1 MFPTHLYFHLCFLLL
16 LLSCRQRPEHLAD
29 KQVFTY
35 NQPEALSSL
44 DPAYARNQANI
55 WATTQLYNG
64 LVALD
69 ARLRPAPAIA
79 TRWQVSPDGLA
90 YTFHLR
96 RDVYFHD
103 HPVFPNGR
111 GRRVTA
117 HDFVY
122 SFKRILHPATA
133 STGSWVFKG
142 KVLEDAQGMVA
153 DTCFK
158 ALNDST
164 LVVYLKEPFI
174 SFLEILSMPYCFVV
188 PREAA
193 TFYGKDFREHPV
205 GTGPFLFKWWDEG
218 NAIVLHR
225 NPRYWKKDG
234 QGHALPYLDAV
245 QISFINDRKIE
256 FLTFQQGKLDFL
268 SGIRGSSKDL
278 ILKKDGTLQEE
289 FVRKFNLQKKPY
301 LNTEYIG
308 FQLDPTKLATD
319 NPALRD
325 KRVRQALN
333 YALNKKELVVYFRNN
348 LGIPGHS
355 GMVPPSLP
363 SYDAQKVRGYA
374 YDPARARA
382 LLKAAG
388 YHAGKP
394 LQLTLNTVAEHR
406 EIAEFMQKKWS
417 EVGVRADIR
426 ISQAAAHQESVDNG
440 RSAFFM
446 KSWFGDYP
454 DAENFLAL
462 FYSKNFSPAG
472 PNKTHFK
479 NERFDQL
486 YDQAKREQSLEK
498 RYALYQEMD
507 RIVVEECPV
516 IVLFYDEVV
525 MLTQK
530 NIRGLSPDPMNTLRL
545 ETVRKL

>member
-1 MFPTHLYFHLCFLLL
+1 MFPTRLYFLSCLFLLFF
-16 LLSCRQRPEHLAD
+16 SCRQNAEKGTD
-29 KQVFTY
+29 KKVFKY

-69 ARLRPAPAIA
+69 ESLKPTPAIA
-79 TRWQVSPDGLA
+79 TRWDISPDGLS

-103 HPVFPNGR
+103 HPAFKGGK

-117 HDFVY
+117 PDFVY
-122 SFKRILHPATA
+122 SFNRILDPATA

-142 KVLEDAQGMVA
+142 KVLEDGKGMVS

-164 LVVYLKEPFI
+164 LKVYLKEPFI
-174 SFLEILSMPYCFVV
+174 AFLEILSMPYCFVV

-193 TFYGKDFREHPV
+193 ARYGKDFRANPV
-205 GTGPFLFKWWDEG
+205 GTGPFVFKWWEEG

-234 QGHALPYLDAV
+234 QGLRLPYLDAV
-245 QISFINDRKIE
+245 QISFINDRKLE
-256 FLTFQQGKLDFL
+256 FLTFQQNKLDFL

-278 ILKKDGTLQEE
+278 ILNKDGSLQAE
-289 FVRKFNLQKKPY
+289 FARKFNLQKKPY

-308 FQLDPTKLATD
+308 FQLDPQNLTTD

-325 KRVRQALN
+325 RRVRQALN

-363 SYDAQKVRGYA
+363 SYDAKQVRGYA
-374 YDPARARA
+374 YNPGRARA
-382 LLKAAG
+382 LLRAAG
-388 YHAGKP
+388 FHPGHP
-394 LQLTLNTVAEHR
+394 LKITLNTVSEHR

-417 EVGVRADIR
+417 EVGVIADIR
-426 ISQAAAHQESVDNG
+426 LSQAAAHQEAVDNG

-462 FYSKNFSPAG
+462 FYSRNFSPAG

-479 NERFDQL
+479 NDRFDRL
-486 YDQAKREQSLEK
+486 YEQAKREQDLAK
-498 RYALYQEMD
+498 RYQLYREMD
-507 RIVVEECPV
+507 KIIVAECPV

-530 NIRGLSPDPMNTLRL
+530 NIRGLTPDPMNTLKL
-545 ETVRKL
+545 EAVRKL

>member
-1 MFPTHLYFHLCFLLL
+1 
-16 LLSCRQRPEHLAD
+16 
-29 KQVFTY
+29 
-35 NQPEALSSL
+35 
-44 DPAYARNQANI
+44 
-55 WATTQLYNG
+55 
-64 LVALD
+64 
-69 ARLRPAPAIA
+69 
-79 TRWQVSPDGLA
+79 
-90 YTFHLR
+90 
-96 RDVYFHD
+96 
-103 HPVFPNGR
+103 
-111 GRRVTA
+111 
-117 HDFVY
+117 
-122 SFKRILHPATA
+122 
-133 STGSWVFKG
+133 
-142 KVLEDAQGMVA
+142 VLEDAKGNVA

-164 LVVYLKEPFI
+164 LRIYLKEPFI
-174 SFLEILSMPYCFVV
+174 AFLEILSMPYCFVV

-193 TFYGKDFREHPV
+193 GHYGKDFRENPV
-205 GTGPFLFKWWDEG
+205 GTGPFVFKWWDEG

-225 NPRYWKKDG
+225 NPRYWRKDDQG
-234 QGHALPYLDAV
+234 QPLPYLDAV

-256 FLTFQQGKLDFL
+256 FLTFQQNKLDFL

-278 ILKKDGTLQEE
+278 ILNKDGSLQEE
-289 FVRKFNLQKKPY
+289 FAEKFNLQKAPY

-308 FQLDPTKLATD
+308 FQLDPANLAH
-319 NPALRD
+319 NPALGD

-363 SYDAQKVRGYA
+363 SYDEKQVRGYA
-374 YDPARARA
+374 YNPGRART
-382 LLKAAG
+382 LLQAAG
-388 YHAGKP
+388 YQAGNP
-394 LQLTLNTVAEHR
+394 LRLTLNTVAEHR
-406 EIAEFMQKKWS
+406 ELAEFMQKKWS
-417 EVGVRADIR
+417 EVGVIVDIR
-426 ISQAAAHQESVDNG
+426 ISQAAAHQEAVDNG

-479 NERFDQL
+479 HDRFDRL
-486 YDQAKREQSLEK
+486 YEQAKREQGLEK
-498 RYALYQEMD
+498 RYQLYREMD
-507 RIVVEECPV
+507 KIVVEESPV

-530 NIRGLSPDPMNTLRL
+530 NIRGLRPDPMNTLRL
-545 ETVRKL
+545 EAVRKL

>member
-1 MFPTHLYFHLCFLLL
+1 MFPTRLYFLSWLFLLL
-16 LLSCRQRPEHLAD
+16 FSCRQNAEPLTD
-29 KQVFTY
+29 KKVFRY

-69 ARLRPAPAIA
+69 ETLKPSPALAAR
-79 TRWQVSPDGLA
+79 WHVSPDGLV

-96 RDVYFHD
+96 QDVYFHD
-103 HPVFPNGR
+103 HPVFPGGQ

-117 HDFVY
+117 ADFVY
-122 SFKRILHPATA
+122 SFKRILDPATA

-142 KVLEDAQGMVA
+142 KVLEDLKGNVS

-164 LVVYLKEPFI
+164 LRVYLKEPFI
-174 SFLEILSMPYCFVV
+174 AFLEILSMPYCFAV
-188 PREAA
+188 PWEAA
-193 TFYGKDFREHPV
+193 GHFGKDFRENPV
-205 GTGPFLFKWWDEG
+205 GTGPFVFKWWDEG

-225 NPRYWKKDG
+225 NPRYWKKDH
-234 QGHALPYLDAV
+234 QGLRLPYLDAV

-256 FLTFQQGKLDFL
+256 FLTFQQQKLDFL

-278 ILKKDGTLQEE
+278 ILNKDGTLQEE
-289 FVRKFNLQKKPY
+289 FAEKFNLQKEPY

-308 FQLDPTKLATD
+308 FQLDPRNLAQD

-363 SYDAQKVRGYA
+363 SYDETQVRGYA
-374 YDPARARA
+374 YNPGRARA
-382 LLKAAG
+382 LLQAAG
-388 YHAGKP
+388 YHPGNP
-394 LQLTLNTVAEHR
+394 LRLTLNTVSEHR

-417 EVGVRADIR
+417 EVGVMADIR
-426 ISQAAAHQESVDNG
+426 ISQAAAHQEAVDNG

-479 NERFDQL
+479 NARFDRL
-486 YDQAKREQSLEK
+486 YEQAKREQNLEK
-498 RYALYQEMD
+498 RYQLYREMD
-507 RIVVEECPV
+507 QIVVEECPV

-530 NIRGLSPDPMNTLRL
+530 NIQGLKPDPMNTLKL
-545 ETVRKL
+545 EAVRKL

>member
-1 MFPTHLYFHLCFLLL
+1 MFPTRLYFLSGLFFLLF
-16 LLSCRQRPEHLAD
+16 SCRQNPEQLTD
-29 KQVFTY
+29 KKVFKY

-44 DPAYARNQANI
+44 DPAFARNQANI

-69 ARLRPAPAIA
+69 TALKPSPAIA
-79 TRWQVSPDGLA
+79 ASWEVSPDGLQ

-103 HPVFPNGR
+103 HPVFPAGR
-111 GRRVTA
+111 GRRVQA
-117 HDFVY
+117 SDFTY
-122 SFKRILHPATA
+122 SFKRILDPATA
-133 STGSWVFKG
+133 STGSWIFTG
-142 KVLEDAQGMVA
+142 KVLEDVKGMVS

-164 LVVYLKEPFI
+164 LRVYLKEPFNA
-174 SFLEILSMPYCFVV
+174 FLEILSMPYCFVV

-193 TFYGKDFREHPV
+193 GHYGKDFREHPV
-205 GTGPFLFKWWDEG
+205 GTGPFVFKWWDEG
-218 NAIVLHR
+218 NAIVFHR
-225 NPRYWKKDG
+225 NPRYWKKDRQG
-234 QGHALPYLDAV
+234 QSLPYLDAV
-245 QISFINDRKIE
+245 QISFINDRKLE
-256 FLTFQQGKLDFL
+256 FLTFQQKKLDFL

-278 ILKKDGTLQEE
+278 ILNKDGSLREE
-289 FVRKFNLQKKPY
+289 FASKFNMEKRPY

-308 FQLDPTKLATD
+308 FQLNPQNLAQD
-319 NPALRD
+319 QPALRD

-348 LGIPGHS
+348 LGIPGHA

-363 SYDAQKVRGYA
+363 SFDAAQVKGYS
-374 YDPARARA
+374 YDPGRARA
-382 LLKAAG
+382 LLRAAG
-388 YHAGKP
+388 YPPDRP
-394 LQLTLNTVAEHR
+394 LRLTLNTVAEHR

-417 EVGVRADIR
+417 EVGVIADIR
-426 ISQAAAHQESVDNG
+426 ISQAAAHQEAVDNG

-446 KSWFGDYP
+446 KSWFGVDP

-462 FYSKNFSPAG
+462 FYSRNFSPTG
-472 PNKTHFK
+472 PNKTHFTHA
-479 NERFDQL
+479 RFDRL
-486 YDQAKREQSLEK
+486 YEEAKREQNLEK
-498 RYALYQEMD
+498 RYRLYREMD
-507 RIVVEECPV
+507 KIVVEECPV

-530 NIRGLSPDPMNTLRL
+530 NIRGLQPDPMNTLRL
-545 ETVRKL
+545 ESVRKL

>member
-1 MFPTHLYFHLCFLLL
+1 MFPTRLYFLSGLFFLLF
-16 LLSCRQRPEHLAD
+16 SCRQSPEQLTD
-29 KQVFTY
+29 KKVFKY

-69 ARLRPAPAIA
+69 EALKPSPAIA
-79 TRWQVSPDGLA
+79 ASWEVSPDGLC

-103 HPVFPNGR
+103 HPVFPAGR
-111 GRRVTA
+111 GRRVLA
-117 HDFVY
+117 SDFTY
-122 SFKRILHPATA
+122 SFNRILDPATA
-133 STGSWVFKG
+133 STGSWIFKG
-142 KVLEDAQGMVA
+142 KVLEDVNGKVS
-153 DTCFK
+153 DTCFI

-164 LVVYLKEPFI
+164 LRVNLKEPFNA
-174 SFLEILSMPYCFVV
+174 FLEILSMPYCFVV

-193 TFYGKDFREHPV
+193 VHFGKDFREHPV

-225 NPRYWKKDG
+225 NPRYWKKDQQG
-234 QGHALPYLDAV
+234 QRLPYLDAV
-245 QISFINDRKIE
+245 QISFINDRKLE
-256 FLTFQQGKLDFL
+256 FLTFQQKKLDFL

-278 ILKKDGTLQEE
+278 ILNKDGSLQEE
-289 FVRKFNLQKKPY
+289 FANKFNMKKRPY

-308 FQLDPTKLATD
+308 FQLDPQNLAQD
-319 NPALRD
+319 HPALRD
-325 KRVRQALN
+325 RRVRQALN

-348 LGIPGHS
+348 LGIPGHA

-363 SYDAQKVRGYA
+363 SYDAKQVQGYA
-374 YDPARARA
+374 YNPERARA
-382 LLKAAG
+382 LLLAAG
-388 YHAGKP
+388 YRPGRP
-394 LQLTLNTVAEHR
+394 LRLTLNTVAEHR
-406 EIAEFMQKKWS
+406 QIAEFMQKKWS
-417 EVGVRADIR
+417 EVGVIADIR
-426 ISQAAAHQESVDNG
+426 ISQAAAHQEAVDNG

-472 PNKTHFK
+472 PNKTHFR
-479 NERFDQL
+479 NARFDRL
-486 YDQAKREQSLEK
+486 YEQAKREQQLEK
-498 RYALYQEMD
+498 RYRLYREMD
-507 RIVVEECPV
+507 KIVVEECPV

-530 NIRGLSPDPMNTLRL
+530 NIRGLQPDPMNNLKL
-545 ETVRKL
+545 EAVRKL

>member
-1 MFPTHLYFHLCFLLL
+1 MFPTPLYFLIPLMLML
-16 LLSCRQRPEHLAD
+16 ASCQQSAEHLAD
-29 KQVFTY
+29 KQVFRY

-69 ARLRPAPAIA
+69 AHLRPSPALA
-79 TRWQVSPDGLA
+79 ASWQVSPDGLA

-96 RDVYFHD
+96 RDASFHD
-103 HPVFPNGR
+103 HPVFPGGK
-111 GRRVTA
+111 GRRVGA
-117 HDFVY
+117 QDFVY
-122 SFKRILHPATA
+122 SFRRILDPATA

-142 KVLEDAQGMVA
+142 KVLEDGKGMVS

-164 LVVYLKEPFI
+164 LRIYLKEPFI

-193 TFYGKDFREHPV
+193 VYYGKDFREHPV
-205 GTGPFLFKWWDEG
+205 GTGPFMFKWWDEG

-225 NPRYWKKDG
+225 NPRYWKKDA
-234 QGHALPYLDAV
+234 QHRRLPYLDAV

-289 FVRKFNLQKKPY
+289 FSRKFDLQKKAY

-308 FQLDPTKLATD
+308 FQLDPAELAAD

-348 LGIPGHS
+348 LGIPGHA

-363 SYDAQKVRGYA
+363 SYDDKKVKGYA

-382 LLKAAG
+382 LLRAAG
-388 YHAGKP
+388 YHAGRP
-394 LQLTLNTVAEHR
+394 LVLTLNTVAEHR

-417 EVGVRADIR
+417 EVGVKADIR

-462 FYSKNFSPAG
+462 FYSRNFSPAG

-479 NERFDQL
+479 HARFDRL
-486 YDQAKREQSLEK
+486 YEQARQEQDLQK

-530 NIRGLSPDPMNTLRL
+530 NIRGLAPDPMNTLRL
-545 ETVRKL
+545 ESVKKL

>member
-1 MFPTHLYFHLCFLLL
+1 
-16 LLSCRQRPEHLAD
+16 
-29 KQVFTY
+29 
-35 NQPEALSSL
+35 
-44 DPAYARNQANI
+44 
-55 WATTQLYNG
+55 
-64 LVALD
+64 VALD
-69 ARLRPAPAIA
+69 EALKPSPAIA
-79 TRWQVSPDGLA
+79 ARWQVSADGRA

-96 RDVYFHD
+96 RDVFFHD
-103 HPVFPNGR
+103 HAVFPGGR
-111 GRRVTA
+111 GRQVNA
-117 HDFVY
+117 ADFVY
-122 SFKRILHPATA
+122 SFKRILAPATA

-142 KVLEDAQGMVA
+142 KVLEDAKGMVS
-153 DTCFK
+153 DTAFK
-158 ALNDST
+158 VLNDST
-164 LVVYLKEPFI
+164 IKIFLKEPFI
-174 SFLEILSMPYCFVV
+174 AFLEILSMPYCFVV

-193 TFYGKDFREHPV
+193 THYGKDFREHPV
-205 GTGPFLFKWWDEG
+205 GTGPFVFKWWDEG

-225 NPRYWKKDG
+225 NPRYWKKDARG
-234 QGHALPYLDAV
+234 QRLPYLDAV
-245 QISFINDRKIE
+245 QISFINDRKLE
-256 FLTFQQGKLDFL
+256 FLTFQQKKLDFL

-278 ILKKDGTLQEE
+278 ILNKDGSLQEA
-289 FVRKFNLQKKPY
+289 FAGKFNLQKQPY

-308 FQLDPTKLATD
+308 FQLDPQNLAAD
-319 NPALRD
+319 NAALRD

-363 SYDAQKVRGYA
+363 SYDDQQVKGYA
-374 YDPARARA
+374 YNPDKARA
-382 LLKAAG
+382 LLLAAG
-388 YHAGKP
+388 FPPDKP
-394 LQLTLNTVAEHR
+394 LRITLQTVAEHR

-417 EVGVRADIR
+417 EVGVIADIR
-426 ISQAAAHQESVDNG
+426 ISQAAAHQEAVDNG

-479 NERFDQL
+479 NARFDRL
-486 YDQAKREQSLEK
+486 YEQAKREQNLEK
-498 RYALYQEMD
+498 RYHLYREMD
-507 RIVVEECPV
+507 KIVVAESPV

-530 NIRGLSPDPMNTLRL
+530 NIRGLVPDPMNNLRL
-545 ETVRKL
+545 EGVRKL